1 MRDFFRPLL
10 KRHRQGGGN
19 STAGKS
25 GGAYDSLICLT
36 PRPVAIHNYRGVPQ
50 PVSLALE
57 VQRLGCSSV
66 TTGAAG
72 TGLFFATGLMLTP
85 PAGGSGGGVWAAVD
99 EAAGST
105 KVVVYEP
112 RTTTHL
118 VEHGTSPSLADTYT
132 HANINTNTTVV
143 PPVGFGTLV
152 ARRIGLGARPLQIK
166 FLDPSLADPGL
177 KESLEKV
184 SQRTNRAHYDGCITT
199 ERSATETSTRVR
211 DCRS

>member
-1 MRDFFRPLL
+1 MRDFRRPLL

-36 PRPVAIHNYRGVPQ
+36 PRPVAVHNYRGIPQ

-57 VQRLGCSSV
+57 VQRLGCTSA
-66 TTGAAG
+66 TAG
-72 TGLFFATGLMLTP
+72 TAGTAGTPSLFFAAGLGLTP
-85 PAGGSGGGVWAAVD
+85 PEGGSGGGVWAAVD

-118 VEHGTSPSLADTYT
+118 VEHSTLPSLADTYT

-152 ARRIGLGARPLQIK
+152 ARRVSLGARPLQIK
-166 FLDPSLADPGL
+166 FLDPSLADPAL

-184 SQRTNRAHYDGCITT
+184 SRRVNGLEHNR
-199 ERSATETSTRVR
+199 
-211 DCRS
+211 